1 MTVAKRFEG
10 KLAVIT
16 GGASGIGAATARR
29 IASEG
34 GRIVIA
40 DLQEQQ
46 GKALAAELG
55 NGSAF
60 HHLDVADEQGWEALG
75 DSVTRDFGG
84 LDILVNGA
92 GVSGFGSVADTTV
105 DTWRRAMDIN
115 ALGTFLGCRL
125 AVKLMGKGG
134 SIVNLASCM
143 AQKVDP
149 GQFAYSASKAAIV
162 HMTRNVAV
170 HCGRAGLGIRCNSVT
185 PGAIDTPMLA
195 EVGTMLGGHD
205 QLRQAMAGLH
215 PIGRMGEVD
224 EVAAVIAFLASD
236 EASFVTGAAYAVD
249 GAIVYG

>member
-1 MTVAKRFEG
+1 MASRFDG

-29 IASEG
+29 IAAEG
-34 GRIVIA
+34 GRILVA
-40 DLQEQQ
+40 DLQEER
-46 GKALAAELG
+46 GRALAAELG
-55 NGSAF
+55 GGSGF
-60 HHLDVADEQGWEALG
+60 HRLDVTDEAGWEALG
-75 DSVTRDFGG
+75 DHIGRDHGR

-92 GVSGFGSVADTTV
+92 GVSGFGTIEDTTLV
-105 DTWRRAMDIN
+105 TWRRAMDVN
-115 ALGTFLGCRL
+115 ALGTFLGCRF
-125 AVKLMGKGG
+125 AVRRMRDGG
-134 SIVNLASCM
+134 AIVNLASCM
-143 AQKVDP
+143 ARKVDP

-170 HCGRAGLGIRCNSVT
+170 HCGRSGLRIRCNSVT

-195 EVGTMLGGHD
+195 EVGTMLGG
-205 QLRQAMAGLH
+205 QEPLRQAMAALH
-215 PIGRMGEVD
+215 PIGRMGEAD